1 MDDAMV
7 AACLRDMPNE
17 SIYDSTRAAQPD
29 EVWNAHRGDGFE
41 KAVALA
47 AVLHAR
53 KPEVSFTLQAAGET
67 ATLAFDGT
75 DYAFPTRKGL
85 SINLS
90 WPLGSAYPGASS
102 L

>member
-1 MDDAMV
+1 MDLSMV
-7 AACLRDMPNE
+7 VACLREMADE

-53 KPEVSFTLQAAGET
+53 KPDVPFAIRAAGET

-75 DYAFPTRKGL
+75 EYAFPTRKGL
-85 SINLS
+85 ALDLA
-90 WPLGSAYPGASS
+90 WPL
-102 L
+102 